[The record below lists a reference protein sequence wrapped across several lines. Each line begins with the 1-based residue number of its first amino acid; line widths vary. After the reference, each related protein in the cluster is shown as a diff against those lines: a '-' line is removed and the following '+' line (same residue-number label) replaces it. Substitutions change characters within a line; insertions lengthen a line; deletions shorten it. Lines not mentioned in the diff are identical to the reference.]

1 MFKIKIYCNDNG
13 KEYWE
18 DSVGTYKT
26 YDKALISCFR
36 NALQEAS
43 NLMQTSDGDVWFE
56 AEECFEVTE
65 GYVTEI
71 LNEEIFDVATICYDH
86 PPYDREN
93 DCHIHIVTGYLIEE
107 V

>member
-18 DSVGTYKT
+18 DGFGTYET

-43 NLMQTSDGDVWFE
+43 D
-56 AEECFEVTE
+56 
-65 GYVTEI
+65 
-71 LNEEIFDVATICYDH
+71 
-86 PPYDREN
+86 
-93 DCHIHIVTGYLIEE
+93 
-107 V
+107 